1 MNWPAIIWL
10 GLMVMFLIVEA
21 ACPIHLVSIWFAA
34 GSLVA
39 LIVALFGGAI
49 WLQGVVF
56 LVVSAGLLAL
66 FWPFVKKFINPKVT
80 ATNADSL
87 IGSIAQVIE
96 DIDNID
102 SHGKAKV
109 NGMEWTARS
118 LDGTVIAKGT
128 LVRIHHI
135 EGVKLI
141 VTPASE
147 KA

>member
-1 MNWPAIIWL
+1 MNWPAIVWL
-10 GLMVMFLIVEA
+10 GLMVAFLIVEA
-21 ACPIHLVSIWFAA
+21 ACPIHLVSVWFAA

-39 LIVALFGGAI
+39 LIVALFGGEI

-87 IGSIAQVIE
+87 IGSLAHVVE

-102 SHGKAKV
+102 ACGKAKV

-118 LDGTVIAKGT
+118 LDGSAIAKGT
-128 LVRIHHI
+128 LVRIHRI

-141 VTPASE
+141 VSPASE
-147 KA
+147 EA